1 MQRWQRNVS
10 CGFGLLAAGAAV
22 AGGGAPVVYVGVG
35 AGCQHVSLFAA
46 VAAAPNNAQIRIVGN
61 EVTLGAPLVLSGRQ
75 LRIDGGY
82 ASCGAA
88 LPTSTSVVR
97 SIAGGG
103 PVLAIDDGGTS
114 FHIELFNLR
123 ITGGNHV
130 ASGGGIQTVGT
141 GTLIL
146 SNSDAYD
153 NQAQDGGG
161 LSVIGDGTLLT
172 TVELRGGS
180 VIGGAPGAG
189 NVATRHGGGFYCSQ
203 ARVRL
208 GDAHFLS
215 NVAAGDGGGAA
226 LVGCEVLPLDEAGA
240 TQFSG
245 NRARDGG
252 GIHASAG
259 ATLLLSSTPARKV
272 AIEGNLANEGAS
284 PQRGGGVYL
293 EGAATRLVGHGVWIR
308 DNRAVLGGG
317 GLFMT
322 SGAVA
327 TLGRGTNSCAI
338 GDDGCSR
345 IEGNRA
351 ANDAGSGG
359 NGGAA
364 QVLAGA
370 QLTLAHTRLAGNMA
384 GNNALLRVNGIGTMA
399 ILDNT
404 LIVGNQTIGRLVT
417 VENTATLDVDF
428 TTLADN
434 AFNGGAIE
442 AVAGTSVALQRSI
455 LQVAN
460 GTAVTLGAGAVVA
473 ACVNTSAG
481 VLGGDGHAPGFVSAA
496 TGHYHLSA
504 DSQNLDRCAAD
515 GNESLTDITGQRR
528 NRDRVQV
535 PDNIGPLDRGAF
547 EDVDQLLRD
556 GFES

>member
-1 MQRWQRNVS
+1 MQRLQRNV
-10 CGFGLLAAGAAV
+10 FGGLSLIAAGAAF
-22 AGGGAPVVYVGVG
+22 AGGGAPVVYVGSG

-46 VAAAPNNAQIRIVGN
+46 VAAAPDNAQIRIASG
-61 EVTLGAPLVLSGRQ
+61 EVTLGAPLQLSGRQ
-75 LRIDGGY
+75 LRIAGGY

-88 LPTSTSVVR
+88 EPTSTSVVR
-97 SIAGGG
+97 SIAAGG

-114 FHIELFNLR
+114 FHIELVNLR
-123 ITGGNHV
+123 ITGGNNA

-141 GTLIL
+141 GTLVL
-146 SNSDAYD
+146 NNSNTYD

-161 LSVIGDGTLLT
+161 LSVVGDGTTQT

-180 VIGGAPGAG
+180 LIGGAPGAG

-215 NVAAGDGGGAA
+215 NVAAGNGGGVA

-240 TQFSG
+240 TAFSG

-272 AIEGNLANEGAS
+272 TIEGNLANAGAS

-293 EGAATRLVGHGVWIR
+293 EGAGTRLVGAGLWIR

-322 SGAVA
+322 AGAIA
-327 TLGRGTNSCAI
+327 TLGRGVSSCVN
-338 GDDGCSR
+338 GDDHCSR
-345 IEGNRA
+345 LEGNRA
-351 ANDAGSGG
+351 ASDAGSGG
-359 NGGAA
+359 NGGVA

-370 QLTLAHTRLAGNMA
+370 QLTLAHTRLVGNMA
-384 GNNALLRVNGIGTMA
+384 GNNALLRVNGAGSIA
-399 ILDNT
+399 FLDNT

-417 VENTATLDVDF
+417 VENGATLDVDF

-442 AVAGTSVALQRSI
+442 AAAGTAVALQRSI
-455 LQVAN
+455 LQVAS
-460 GTAVTLGAGAVVA
+460 GVAVTLGSGAVVA
-473 ACVNTSAG
+473 ACVNTTAG
-481 VLGGDGHAPGFVSAA
+481 ALGGDAHAPGFVNPA
-496 TGHYHLSA
+496 TGHYQLRA
-504 DSQNLDRCAAD
+504 DSQNLDRCASD
-515 GNESLTDITGQRR
+515 GNEPPVDIAGLRR
-528 NRDRVQV
+528 NLDRAQV
-535 PDNIGPLDRGAF
+535 PDNIGPLDRGAY
-547 EDVDQLLRD
+547 EDVDDLMRD
-556 GFES
+556 GFE